1 MQIEIPWPNAK
12 LSPNSNTHY
21 RVLAIAKAKYKEE
34 CLAML
39 RTQAKPD
46 FILTGNVA
54 LDMTF
59 HPPKNYRYDMDG
71 ILSRCK
77 VGLDTVAKWLG
88 VDDYC
93 FEPITIRRGEKV
105 LGGKIVISIDC
116 ALGV

>member
-1 MQIEIPWPNAK
+1 MILELPWPNSK

-21 RVLAIAKAKYKEE
+21 RVLALAKAKYKEE
-34 CLAML
+34 CLVML
-39 RTQAKPD
+39 KTQIKPD
-46 FILTGNVA
+46 FSPGGSVA

-77 VGLDTVAKWLG
+77 VGLDTMAKWLG

-93 FEPITIRRGEKV
+93 FDPITIRRGIKV
-105 LGGKIVISIDC
+105 EGGRVVIII
-116 ALGV
+116 